1 MDKPQI
7 IAHVQK
13 SMNFTL
19 YDCRWVPCSA
29 KFVVL
34 GNHARGTGA
43 LQIYELAHGDVTLV
57 HEVRCAAIWPPQS
70 STKWQFCQDLL
81 GSVLVCSSHGS
92 LVTSADTVVS

>member
-13 SMNFTL
+13 SLTYTL
-19 YDCRWVPCSA
+19 FDTKWVPRSA

-43 LQIYELAHGDVTLV
+43 LQIFEVSHGDIKLI
-57 HEVRCAAIWPPQS
+57 HEVCDFYNYIRNDCRIPLPEVERRRNIS
-70 STKWQFCQDLL
+70 DVIFCNNIVPD
-81 GSVLVCSSHGS
+81 
-92 LVTSADTVVS
+92 